1 MAIHKSVATYVDNAY
16 REKCKAAN
24 CYVRKHGRFIMQYTT
39 FMQPEFRH
47 EIKDKYSFFLLTD
60 DFINSKQMVIS
71 YVKHIID
78 HLFKF

>member
-1 MAIHKSVATYVDNAY
+1 
-16 REKCKAAN
+16 
-24 CYVRKHGRFIMQYTT
+24 MQYTT